1 MLVTNCY
8 IIKVLE
14 NMLHKHKPS
23 LAITFVNNSVSSN
36 AFTSVC
42 ARFAHNL
49 EDSPYGEAYRLMNIG
64 YKRLSKIA
72 WHVSSSEDAFDLIR
86 QAYGSV
92 EVFFELLEEQRL
104 ALRAYAQS
112 CITRRKYMEG
122 FILLYVAKKAIGWGT
137 RFKGEYRSLDVGIKY
152 T

>member
-1 MLVTNCY
+1 M
-8 IIKVLE
+8 
-14 NMLHKHKPS
+14 
-23 LAITFVNNSVSSN
+23 
-36 AFTSVC
+36 
-42 ARFAHNL
+42 
-49 EDSPYGEAYRLMNIG
+49 
-64 YKRLSKIA
+64 
-72 WHVSSSEDAFDLIR
+72 
-86 QAYGSV
+86 
-92 EVFFELLEEQRL
+92 FFELLEEQRL